1 MDDQAFILYL
11 VQEIQ
16 GFSAQESP
24 VLLLLDGHR
33 SHTKS
38 LQLMNN
44 ASENG
49 VIMLYFT
56 PHCTHR
62 LSIGLHLIQHHMT
75 SVAPAK
81 IQKEMTYLVV
91 GLQLK
96 NI

>member
-1 MDDQAFILYL
+1 
-11 VQEIQ
+11 
-16 GFSAQESP
+16 

-49 VIMLYFT
+49 VITLYFT

-62 LSIGLHLIQHHMT
+62 LSIGLHLIQHQMR
-75 SVAPAK
+75 SLVPAK
-81 IQKEMTYLVV
+81 IQKEMRYLVV